1 MVGEPASPTREDPGR
16 SSRSAPDVSFSD
28 ARTDGPPSAAFSR
41 AGEARVIDWLVIGV
55 LIAFNALYVA
65 AEFAAVSAQ
74 TARIQQLAA
83 QGQALARRLIPFLRD
98 AHALDRY
105 IAACQVG
112 ITISSLVL
120 GAYGQATLA
129 RDLGPRLEGLGGMQE
144 VAAQSTAAVVVLIG
158 LTALQMIL
166 GELVPKSLALQFPTN
181 VARWTVIPM
190 QWSLRLMAWF
200 IWVLNGSGTA
210 VLRLFG
216 FEQTGHRHIHSPEE
230 LELLI
235 AESSDGGLLEP
246 EEHRRLQRALRLGT
260 ISVAEIM
267 VPRIRITALDLE
279 TPPAEALTT
288 ITESP
293 YTRLPVFE
301 GSIDK
306 VVGMVHAKD
315 VARLIAAGDGQLEL
329 RALTRPVLVIPATMR
344 IDQLIT
350 RMREERRQLAIVLD
364 EYGGTAGLVSIEDI
378 LEEVVGDIADEFK
391 APALDPE
398 RLPDGRV
405 RLPGGMA
412 LSDVELWIGTD
423 WSPGGSHTVGGRVV
437 EAFARIPRPGER
449 IVIDDVEIEVEEVRR
464 HAVTF
469 VIATPVEPAS
479 LVDDG
484 SGAAEP

>member
-1 MVGEPASPTREDPGR
+1 MIV
-16 SSRSAPDVSFSD
+16 
-28 ARTDGPPSAAFSR
+28 
-41 AGEARVIDWLVIGV
+41 WLVIGV

-65 AEFAAVSAQ
+65 AEFAAVSAR
-74 TARIQQLAA
+74 TSRIQRLAE
-83 QGQALARRLIPFLRD
+83 QGQGLARRLLPFLRD

-129 RDLGPRLEGLGGMQE
+129 RDLAPRLEGLGGMQE
-144 VAAQSTAAVVVLIG
+144 LAAQSTAAVVVLIG

-166 GELVPKSLALQFPTN
+166 GELVPKSLALQSPTN

-190 QWSLRLMAWF
+190 QWSLRLMTWF

-216 FEQTGHRHIHSPEE
+216 FQQSGHRHIHSPEE

-246 EEHRRLQRALRLGT
+246 HEHRRLRRALRLGT
-260 ISVAEIM
+260 TSVAEIM
-267 VPRIRITALDLE
+267 VPRIRIEALELD
-279 TPPAEALTT
+279 TPRAEALAT

-293 YTRLPVFE
+293 YTRLPVYD
-301 GSIDK
+301 GTIDR
-306 VVGMVHAKD
+306 VTGMVHAKD
-315 VARLIAAGDGQLEL
+315 VARLVATSDGEL
-329 RALTRPVLVIPATMR
+329 SLRTLSRPVLVIPATMR
-344 IDQLIT
+344 IDQLIA

-391 APALDPE
+391 APDVTPE
-398 RLPDGRV
+398 RLSDGRV
-405 RLPGGMA
+405 RLPGRTA
-412 LSDVELWIGTD
+412 VSDVALWIGTD

-437 EAFARIPRPGER
+437 EAFGRIPRSGER
-449 IVIDDVEIEVEEVRR
+449 IVIEDVEIEVEEVRR

-469 VIATPVEPAS
+469 VLATPVEAAS
-479 LVDDG
+479 VSADENG
-484 SGAAEP
+484 EER